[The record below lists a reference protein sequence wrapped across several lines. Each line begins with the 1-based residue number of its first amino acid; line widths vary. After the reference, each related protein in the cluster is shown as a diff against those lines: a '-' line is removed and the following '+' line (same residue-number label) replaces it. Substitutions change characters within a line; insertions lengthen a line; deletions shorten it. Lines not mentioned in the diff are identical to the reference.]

1 MAALIEKARTA
12 TTDQLLEMAML
23 LNDASDKIGAASRMA
38 VMVVLEERI
47 GAYAFATFCDG
58 LEA

>member
-1 MAALIEKARTA
+1 MTQLIEKARTA
-12 TTDQLLEMAML
+12 STEQLMEMAML
-23 LNDASDKIGAASRMA
+23 LSDASDKIGSMSRMA

-47 GAYAFATFCDG
+47 GSESFEVFASG